1 MYPINYSYKFFKI
14 SYFKIKNY
22 FCYKPIRL
30 EPMKNLKSFF
40 SFLFMALLST
50 QAMAQSHIS
59 FEVSFVEPQAHYAEV
74 SMLLKGNN
82 QPQIDVKMPVWAPGS
97 YLVRE
102 FAKNV
107 EGFKAIDEKGQAL
120 ASQKVNKS
128 TWRIQNPKKS
138 DIRISYRVYAFEI
151 SVRTS
156 FVDASHAFLSPT
168 GIFMYP
174 AGQLAKSS
182 TVTIKPFASWS
193 KVSTGL
199 SPVKAGAF
207 TYTAPN
213 FDILFDSPIEV
224 GNQDV
229 FEFTAAG
236 VRHEVAMY
244 GGGNYNAEK
253 LKVDMAKI
261 VEQAT
266 AVFGENPNKYYVF
279 IVHNYASGGGGLEH
293 LNSTVLGHPRGQYA
307 SENGYKSFLSL
318 VAHEYFHLWNVKRL
332 RPVALG
338 PFNYDAENY
347 TSNLWIA
354 EGFTAY
360 YDNLFVRR
368 AGFYSPDQYL
378 GMLASGL
385 STVANQP
392 GSLEQSAHE
401 ASFDAWIKQYRPN
414 ENSRNSSISY
424 YDKGSIIAMLMDLEI
439 LQATSGQKK
448 LDDVMNTMYY
458 QYYYKLARGY
468 TDAEF
473 KDMAGKIAGK
483 SMETFYNDYVY
494 GTKKPDY
501 NAFLKAVGY
510 QLVDDNASKNEPYLG
525 ISASARTGKFLITS
539 VARNSPAWRDGLN
552 VNDELLSINDEKV
565 SGTMAELDKAIAA
578 KALGDKLKIG
588 IIRDGLPMTIDLS
601 LDRNPA
607 VRYRFVSVDKPS
619 KEQLLLRAKWLAL

>member
-1 MYPINYSYKFFKI
+1 MR
-14 SYFKIKNY
+14 YFTLVLLILCSSLVHAMEIRY
-22 FCYKPIRL
+22 QLHMPKPQ
-30 EPMKNLKSFF
+30 N
-40 SFLFMALLST
+40 
-50 QAMAQSHIS
+50 HY
-59 FEVSFVEPQAHYAEV
+59 FEVE
-74 SMLLKGNN
+74 MLISKNN
-82 QPQIDVKMPVWAPGS
+82 QKTIDLKLPVWAPGS

-102 FAKNV
+102 FSRHLNQVKAYSLQGAVLPITKKTKNAW
-107 EGFKAIDEKGQAL
+107 EIDLKGQTAFVV
-120 ASQKVNKS
+120 K
-128 TWRIQNPKKS
+128 
-138 DIRISYRVYAFEI
+138 YEVYAFEL

-156 FVDASHAFLSPT
+156 FLDETHGFVSGPSM
-168 GIFMYP
+168 FMYLDGHKETGGELLVQP
-174 AGQLAKSS
+174 HSS
-182 TVTIKPFASWS
+182 FKRI
-193 KVSTGL
+193 STGL
-199 SPVKAGAF
+199 TQKSDVKQGNNQTF
-207 TYTAPN
+207 T
-213 FDILFDSPIEV
+213 FDNYDQLVDCPIEI
-224 GNQDV
+224 GNQYEFD
-229 FEFTAAG
+229 FEAAG
-236 VRHEVAMY
+236 VKHTVAMY
-244 GGGNYNAEK
+244 GEGNFDPER
-253 LKVDMAKI
+253 LKEDMAKI
-261 VEQAT
+261 VEEET
-266 AVFGENPNKYYVF
+266 KVVGVNPNKRYVF

-293 LNSTVLGHPRGQYA
+293 LNSTVLGHSRGQYA